1 MVYETYMTGSCWKG
15 ETEGNIIQDVAKKL
29 TYNIGQS
36 TGNTPYD
43 VLKDV
48 GMKSVAGSYP

>member
-1 MVYETYMTGSCWKG
+1 MGYETYMTGSCWKG

-48 GMKSVAGSYP
+48 GMQSVAGSYP